1 MPDPAV
7 VAQRQ
12 EARSQGLILGILTL
26 PLRLLGVLCGSLLLS
41 VVIECLGVLAF
52 WPEQGWHHAQRML
65 EYEVDQLSARFVQS
79 LVLPDPVKTAD
90 NLVVH
95 AYDRVFLKSGLME
108 WAQKA
113 TGHLSTAAAPP
124 QGMKRFLALS
134 FDSVAPYALTAAYT
148 LLTFLVRLVVLCLTA
163 PLFLIAALVGLVDG
177 LVRRDIRR
185 FGAGYE
191 SGFVHH
197 RAKAMVLP
205 IAVLPWVLYLAL
217 PVSVHP
223 LFILLP
229 GAMLLS
235 VAINIAAGT
244 FKKYL

>member
-1 MPDPAV
+1 MADPAA
-7 VAQRQ
+7 VAQHQ
-12 EARSQGLILGILTL
+12 QARSQGLILGILTL

-41 VVIECLGVLAF
+41 IVIECLGVLAI
-52 WPEQGWHHAQRML
+52 WPEQSWHHAQRML
-65 EYEVDQLSARFVQS
+65 EYEVDHLSARFIQS
-79 LVLPDPVKTAD
+79 IVLSDPVKTAD
-90 NLVVH
+90 HLLVH
-95 AYDRVFLKSGLME
+95 AYDRIFLKSGLMR
-108 WAQKA
+108 WAQNA
-113 TGHLSTAAAPP
+113 NSHVGTVVAPP
-124 QGMKRFLALS
+124 QGMKRFLTLS
-134 FDSVAPYALTAAYT
+134 FDSVAPFALAAGYT
-148 LLTFLVRLVVLCLTA
+148 ILTFLVRLIVLCLTV
-163 PLFLIAALVGLVDG
+163 PLFLVSALIGLVDG

-197 RAKAMVLP
+197 RVKAMVVP

-223 LFILLP
+223 LFVLLP

-235 VAINIAAGT
+235 VTINIAAGT

>member
-1 MPDPAV
+1 MPDPAA

-12 EARSQGLILGILTL
+12 QARSQGLILGILTL

-41 VVIECLGVLAF
+41 IVIECLGVLAI
-52 WPEQGWHHAQRML
+52 WPEQSWHHAQRML
-65 EYEVDQLSARFVQS
+65 EYEVDHLSVRFIQS
-79 LVLPDPVKTAD
+79 IVLSDPVKTTD
-90 NLVVH
+90 NLIVH
-95 AYDRVFLKSGLME
+95 AYDRIFLKSGLMS
-108 WAQKA
+108 WAQNAASHVA
-113 TGHLSTAAAPP
+113 TVVAPP
-124 QGMKRFLALS
+124 QGMKRFLTLS
-134 FDSVAPYALTAAYT
+134 FDSVAPYALAAGYT

-163 PLFLIAALVGLVDG
+163 PLFVISALVGLVDG

-205 IAVLPWVLYLAL
+205 IAVLPWVLYLVL

-223 LFILLP
+223 LFVLLP